1 MSEYRLHTIE
11 VAPETPVVG
20 RPPLLF
26 VHGSGRGSWVW
37 AEHFL
42 SYFARNGYHCAALDL
57 RGHGESEGRDDLPRF
72 RLDDF
77 AGDVANVATE
87 LVLRNMPAPV
97 VIGHSLGGGVIER
110 LVDQRTLSMPAAV
123 LLAPFPRGDGWKVA
137 TRAAVKTFGFSR
149 MARIL
154 FTHDTGLMYENADL
168 ARTAFF
174 AADTPEEL
182 TRAYWERFQ
191 PESWMSGDMSRFA
204 ESAPLPNP
212 EIPLLFVSGAEDKVF
227 PSEAIKRTAEIY
239 GGDFVE
245 VEGVAHDMMLDT
257 HWERAAEAILAWL
270 NATLH
275 ATLDAS

>member
-1 MSEYRLHTIE
+1 MPEYRLHIIE
-11 VAPETPVVG
+11 ETPATPVPD

-26 VHGSGRGSWVW
+26 IHGSGRGAWVW
-37 AEHFL
+37 TEHFIP
-42 SYFARNGYHCAALDL
+42 YFAQNGYSCFALDL
-57 RGHGESEGRDDLPRF
+57 RGHGESDGREDLARF

-87 LVLRNMPAPV
+87 LVLRDLPAPV

-168 ARTAFF
+168 ARNAFF

-182 TRAYWERFQ
+182 TRAYWQRFQ
-191 PESWMSGDMSRFA
+191 PESWMSGDTGRFA

-212 EIPLLFVSGAEDKVF
+212 EIPLLFVSGAEDQVF
-227 PSEAIKRTAEIY
+227 PPEAI
-239 GGDFVE
+239 
-245 VEGVAHDMMLDT
+245 
-257 HWERAAEAILAWL
+257 
-270 NATLH
+270 
-275 ATLDAS
+275 